1 MGSGTFY
8 FLFSV
13 IPLKNGIHPSMDWER
28 WIPYKVQSELDFYGM
43 LKINS
48 RGYPPLIL
56 ALIHT
61 PPFFFYL
68 SHLCYNKPIINY

>member
-43 LKINS
+43 LKKHS
-48 RGYPPLIL
+48 RSRSLFFGSYPQVGGV
-56 ALIHT
+56 A
-61 PPFFFYL
+61 FFL
-68 SHLCYNKPIINY
+68 KV